1 MKKHALR
8 LLALILALSMV
19 FASVGCSRGT
29 ETESSTSELSSSSEE
44 SESSSA
50 SEGESTSESG
60 SEAAG
65 SEATSGASSTA
76 ASGSSATGAPGS
88 IENISLSAKL
98 KQGIAR
104 NSDTVAW
111 LKVPNTTIDDAVIQY
126 SDNDYYLRLNEDK
139 SYDVFGCY
147 MADYNCFLDQDR
159 SGLSRNTII
168 YGHSDY
174 KDNPNGKRFSQLFN
188 YTDINFLKSNPYIY
202 LTTEKGEMVWQ
213 IFAVFYT
220 NINFNY
226 IQANPTADV
235 MAEIVKEA
243 KSRSEYIIDLDVTSS
258 DKVLTLSTCTK
269 YYNEANYENYRFV
282 VMAKLLPAGA
292 SGTCTTAM
300 SVNPS
305 PKKS

>member
-8 LLALILALSMV
+8 LLALVLALSMI
-19 FASVGCSRGT
+19 FGCIGCSRGT
-29 ETESSTSELSSSSEE
+29 ETESSTSELSSSSET
-44 SESSSA
+44 ESSS
-50 SEGESTSESG
+50 SEGESTSESA
-60 SEAAG
+60 SEAA
-65 SEATSGASSTA
+65 SDTPASSASSTA

-88 IENISLSAKL
+88 IENISLSSKL
-98 KQGIAR
+98 KQGISR

-111 LKVPNTTIDDAVIQY
+111 LKVPGTTIDDAVIQY
-126 SDNDYYLRLNEDK
+126 SDNDYYLRLDEDK
-139 SYDVFGCY
+139 NYDVFGCY
-147 MADYNCFLDQDR
+147 MADYNCFLDQNR

-188 YTDINFLKSNPYIY
+188 YTDLNFLKSNPYIY
-202 LTTEKGEMVWQ
+202 MATEKEELVWQ
-213 IFAVFYT
+213 VFAVFYT

>member
-8 LLALILALSMV
+8 LLALVLALSMI
-19 FASVGCSRGT
+19 FGCIGCSRGT
-29 ETESSTSELSSSSEE
+29 ETKSSTSELSSSSET
-44 SESSSA
+44 ESSS
-50 SEGESTSESG
+50 SEGESTSESA
-60 SEAAG
+60 SEAA
-65 SEATSGASSTA
+65 SDTPASSASSTA

-88 IENISLSAKL
+88 IENISLSSKL
-98 KQGIAR
+98 KQGISR

-111 LKVPNTTIDDAVIQY
+111 LKVPGTTIDDAVIQY
-126 SDNDYYLRLNEDK
+126 SDNDYYLRLDEDK
-139 SYDVFGCY
+139 NYDVFGCY
-147 MADYNCFLDQDR
+147 MADYNCFLDQNR

-188 YTDINFLKSNPYIY
+188 YTDLNFLKSNPYIY
-202 LTTEKGEMVWQ
+202 MATEKEELVWQ
-213 IFAVFYT
+213 VFAVFYT